1 MHPMLSVLHPEV
13 IPIIQGYTVGLWPIL
28 GLGSSPK
35 LVIKATKE
43 SLLAAK
49 INRGFKIY
57 VCPMTLAGR
66 NTIGLISAFFDDEDQ
81 PLVILT
87 ALFDNELTHL
97 LLEAIHCEILDI
109 HFFDE
114 HNREVLGYVSQLKC
128 SSATKDRLNNSSYR
142 AFDIELLESAHK
154 QMSVWFGNRT
164 HDDDFLA
171 IDVTFVETIIEIG
184 LFIDSRPEYH
194 LYHGSPQFTFS
205 QLERKEPGRF
215 QENDIARLLMKTFSP
230 KQIYMNPFR
239 ITDREEIA
247 DILVVTDS
255 DVIVV
260 QAKDSPNIERVLKN
274 SLDRKK
280 AATRKALH
288 KAINQMSGAIGYLRS
303 MSPLSMI
310 VGGET
315 LELDISS
322 KKVRGLIVIKEL
334 FDDEYSSY
342 APQILK
348 LWKETQ
354 VSCIALDYTE
364 LLWCMTHLSNN
375 DYFLKA
381 FDRVFSYAVKTGRF
395 LRASI

>member
-1 MHPMLSVLHPEV
+1 
-13 IPIIQGYTVGLWPIL
+13 
-28 GLGSSPK
+28 
-35 LVIKATKE
+35 
-43 SLLAAK
+43 
-49 INRGFKIY
+49 
-57 VCPMTLAGR
+57 
-66 NTIGLISAFFDDEDQ
+66 
-81 PLVILT
+81 
-87 ALFDNELTHL
+87 
-97 LLEAIHCEILDI
+97 
-109 HFFDE
+109 
-114 HNREVLGYVSQLKC
+114 
-128 SSATKDRLNNSSYR
+128 
-142 AFDIELLESAHK
+142 
-154 QMSVWFGNRT
+154 
-164 HDDDFLA
+164 
-171 IDVTFVETIIEIG
+171 
-184 LFIDSRPEYH
+184 
-194 LYHGSPQFTFS
+194 
-205 QLERKEPGRF
+205 
-215 QENDIARLLMKTFSP
+215 
-230 KQIYMNPFR
+230 MNPFR

-310 VGGET
+310 VGGKT